1 VLCYD
6 RAVRNWEGRR
16 GSRPLCSV
24 QRGACLNL
32 EPQMGIAA
40 SVLQALGALEWV
52 LVELVLNVRTRTA
65 VAFRQDLDKAGIDI
79 PASIIESRKWFRA
92 FRRAPSIAQ
101 HQHGFGGLLRDRLM
115 ELGFEEDLVREAI
128 KGLEYDLVDL
138 CLDVQSAVTS
148 QLRRDLEAN
157 GVRVPASILESSK
170 WRDVFTRDQGEL
182 PPGAASIVRE
192 GSDCNVFRVVE
203 QRREVRCHGKQGLH

>member
-1 VLCYD
+1 
-6 RAVRNWEGRR
+6 
-16 GSRPLCSV
+16 
-24 QRGACLNL
+24 
-32 EPQMGIAA
+32 MGIAA

-52 LVELVLNVRTRTA
+52 LVQLVLNVRTRTA
-65 VAFRQDLDKAGIDI
+65 VAFRQDLAEAGIDI
-79 PASIIESRKWFRA
+79 PVCIIKSRNWFGA

-101 HQHGFGGLLRDRLM
+101 HRHGFGGLLRDRLI

-138 CLDVQSAVTS
+138 CLDAQSAVAS
-148 QLRRDLEAN
+148 QLRQDLETN
-157 GVRVPASILESSK
+157 GLRVPASILESSK

-192 GSDCNVFRVVE
+192 GSVRNVFRVVE
-203 QRREVRCHGKQGLH
+203 QRRELRCHGKQSLH

>member
-1 VLCYD
+1 MGV
-6 RAVRNWEGRR
+6 AVWG
-16 GSRPLCSV
+16 V
-24 QRGACLNL
+24 QG
-32 EPQMGIAA
+32 
-40 SVLQALGALEWV
+40 LGALEWV
-52 LVELVLNVRTRTA
+52 LLEVFLNVGTRTA
-65 VAFRQDLDKAGIDI
+65 VAFRQDLDKAGLYI

-92 FRRAPSIAQ
+92 FCRAPSIAQ

-157 GVRVPASILESSK
+157 SVRVPASILESSK
-170 WRDVFTRDQGEL
+170 WSDVFTRDQGDL
-182 PPGAASIVRE
+182 PPGAGSLARE
-192 GSDCNVFRVVE
+192 GS
-203 QRREVRCHGKQGLH
+203 

>member
-1 VLCYD
+1 MGV
-6 RAVRNWEGRR
+6 AVWG
-16 GSRPLCSV
+16 V
-24 QRGACLNL
+24 QG
-32 EPQMGIAA
+32 
-40 SVLQALGALEWV
+40 LGALEWV
-52 LVELVLNVRTRTA
+52 LLEVFLNAGTRTA
-65 VAFRQDLDKAGIDI
+65 VAFGEDLGKAGMEI

-92 FRRAPSIAQ
+92 FRRAPWIAQ

-115 ELGFEEDLVREAI
+115 ELGFKEDLVREAI

-157 GVRVPASILESSK
+157 GLRVPESILESSK

-182 PPGAASIVRE
+182 PPSAASIVRE

-203 QRREVRCHGKQGLH
+203 QRRELRCHGKPSLH

>member
-1 VLCYD
+1 
-6 RAVRNWEGRR
+6 
-16 GSRPLCSV
+16 
-24 QRGACLNL
+24 
-32 EPQMGIAA
+32 MGIAA

-52 LVELVLNVRTRTA
+52 LVQLVLNVRSRTA
-65 VAFRQDLDKAGIDI
+65 VAFRQDLAKVGIDI

-128 KGLEYDLVDL
+128 KGLENDLVDL
-138 CLDVQSAVTS
+138 CLDVQSAVTG

-157 GVRVPASILESSK
+157 GLRVPTSILESSK